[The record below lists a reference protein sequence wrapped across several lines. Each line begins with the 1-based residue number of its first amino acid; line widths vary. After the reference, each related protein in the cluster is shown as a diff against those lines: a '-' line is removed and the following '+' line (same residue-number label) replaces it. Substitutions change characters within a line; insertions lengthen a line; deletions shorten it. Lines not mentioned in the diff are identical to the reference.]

1 MKKVKVSELQLYES
15 LKGLYTLGV
24 TKENRSVKVSL
35 EFIETKTTEA
45 VLNAEKATE
54 SAYQAISAAQTATTQ
69 ANIAAQNANESTV
82 NCKKATEESIKV
94 TEQTQVAKQETIE
107 ATQEANTATENAQAA
122 TQAATQ
128 AANTANNAASQ
139 ALKSTQEAIREMQ
152 EQSDTMIAQAE
163 KDIQQNIDKNNQA
176 TGEAVEAANA
186 ATEAAQNATVQ
197 ITEAFTNLIP
207 TGLAVQAPTFL
218 TIGNKEPNYI
228 KATLAPENT
237 MENIIFMSDN
247 RAVDVDLDGKLTIV
261 AKGVSRI
268 HVIPT
273 MNTKLAKTI
282 LVQVG
287 DPTMRLGDTRTQ
299 MRFTSTG
306 AIRFN

>member
-24 TKENRSVKVSL
+24 TNENRSVKVSL

-54 SAYQAISAAQTATTQ
+54 EAYKAISAATQATNTANNAAQTA
-69 ANIAAQNANESTV
+69 IESTK
-82 NCKKATEESIKV
+82 NCEKATAESIKV
-94 TEQTQVAKQETIE
+94 TEETQVAKQ
-107 ATQEANTATENAQAA
+107 ATVE
-122 TQAATQ
+122 ATQ
-128 AANTANNAASQ
+128 AANTATQNAQAATKQATQAATNANNAATQ
-139 ALKSTQEAIREMQ
+139 AQTSTQQAIQSMQ
-152 EQSDTMIAQAE
+152 QQTNETLEQAE
-163 KDIQQNIDKNNQA
+163 QDIQLNIDKNNQA
-176 TGEAVEAANA
+176 TEEAVEAANA
-186 ATEAAQNATVQ
+186 ATTEAKNATVQ

>member
-94 TEQTQVAKQETIE
+94 TEETQVAKQETIE
-107 ATQEANTATENAQAA
+107 ATQ
-122 TQAATQ
+122 
-128 AANTANNAASQ
+128 
-139 ALKSTQEAIREMQ
+139 
-152 EQSDTMIAQAE
+152 
-163 KDIQQNIDKNNQA
+163 
-176 TGEAVEAANA
+176 AANA
-186 ATEAAQNATVQ
+186 ATTEAQNATVQ

-287 DPTMRLGDTRTQ
+287 DPTMRLGDTRAQ